1 MYKDSGKRILAVM
14 LCICMLVGMGHVS
27 NLTVRAEERL
37 ELTLSTISAP
47 YTGQPIK
54 PTITVRAGGVDLTEG
69 TDYTIEAYL
78 VQQRPNPDIKIDLDA
93 MVDVGTYRIYVRGE
107 GGYINHTPDEMNFS
121 IVARSLAGLIQTG
134 KITVQVPDEL
144 EVESAFTGDMIVLTD
159 VEAAK
164 TLTGISEADYRSWI
178 SSTNAD
184 EKKKAEE
191 CDYTWSINGDTNT
204 VGTIGVTVTGRN
216 NYGALPQG
224 GGSNSA
230 TYQIRVKPKPF
241 ENITYTTELSYD
253 GTSKTPPDIVVQ
265 SSGGV
270 VLNENTDYVITY
282 YDKNN
287 RPINKAN
294 IIRAGEYYFMLDGR
308 GLYLGS
314 TTSQPQYFK
323 IIKDITQYASD
334 IQVTINGGRPLTYN
348 GQEQTPEVTVYDN
361 GVRMVEGVD
370 YSLTIHNNRD
380 ASPDAYVRVRGIGV
394 YAGSLQQ
401 QFTINPISLKGA
413 GFRVNIPPVTYNAEA
428 QMPEYTATLN
438 GQDIT
443 EIVKTNCTATYTNE
457 QGSGD
462 AQDAGVA
469 KMTLTSNTSNFVDGP
484 LEVTFTI
491 AKKSV
496 QDSDIKIKL
505 DQDSYDYTGSEVR
518 PNITVSYETGTKTE
532 TLVLNRDYTVQYGS
546 AIGATNKATLYV
558 EGVGNYNGLRP
569 VTYTINPRMLNE
581 SNTTIEV
588 IGEYTY
594 TGSAIR
600 PAVRVTYQD
609 PTDPNAQPIELTNGR
624 DYVVSRTLQNGGDN
638 VNASVNARVEIE
650 GLGNYAGMV
659 GTTFEIKKKD
669 ITDPTAIL
677 VTLPQPSMGFTGEE
691 LEAPVILQYRVGMDM
706 LQLTEGKDFFISY
719 RDNIHV
725 AYDGDGKVIAQA
737 TVQIQGTQNF
747 FGTIEK
753 TFTITPKTLNLNE
766 LRVTAT
772 DRNGDE
778 KEFKD
783 FVLPYWGREVLPESS
798 DYDYTFNL
806 EYTIGGNKW
815 ALVKTTDY
823 EISYENNDKIGT
835 AQMVVT
841 GKGDYA
847 GSVSIDFYIKGSIA
861 NDWEEPLNRKQVV
874 VEIKDKEYT
883 GANVRLSKDDI
894 TITYKR
900 KHTNADGGES
910 IVSQELEASDYDFVY
925 VDDTGNEISGYTNVG
940 TGKIKITATMAG
952 NFTGDR
958 VAEFAIVKK
967 ELNETDFKVTIPD
980 QTYRGTAFTED
991 EIAAIASVM
1000 YLNETGGLLVDPG
1013 DYDLTFDDADV
1024 TNCNPQVNIT
1034 ITAKDTADNY
1044 VGSMKATFAIV
1055 ERELTRAEVT
1065 EVINGGEKLVL
1076 VEQPEI
1082 LITEDMV
1089 RLSYESANGTI
1100 TMEDVADGG
1109 LLTYDI
1115 IPADGGYKAV
1125 GETSLIVRGTGNFKG
1140 DVEIPITIFG
1150 DLKAGYEPETV
1161 YIDEN
1166 GEEKPVLE
1174 YIYDPEPF
1182 FTESVIEP
1190 EVTVMYRGKE
1200 LTLDEDFETVYSGE
1214 TVNVTLDGN
1223 NPWITIK
1230 GAGNYEPVKEEAFKV
1245 PYWIRPCDLQKAYEA
1260 GTLRLVFEEVTYNK
1274 KEQTPLREMYNGSV
1288 DGSGGTKIASS
1299 GDGKTWTFT
1308 TSGNSEFTIEY
1319 ENNINGFDPN
1329 FWDEEQLAGMQPPT
1343 VIITPKEGV
1352 TNYVGSLR
1360 AYFTI
1365 MGVSFDKYDVTID
1378 PIEDYTYTGE
1388 VFTPELNITVSDKPG
1403 SNVPDVGQSV
1413 VLEKDK
1419 DYVVSYMNAMNA
1431 GAARNPDAPADTEPY
1446 VLITGINN
1454 FAGKL
1459 KKGFTI
1465 LPRNI
1470 DPQVNPISVAV
1481 EDADYTGATIT
1492 PNVEII
1498 DNGRKDNAVMPE
1510 SIYLTQSLFTGG
1522 ENSVELVQD
1531 TDFRLSVPWGGN
1543 ITAGKE
1549 AGTVTIEGTG
1559 NYTGTVERK
1568 FSIIPRAMDDGYV
1581 IVKMPTQ
1588 PQIYQATQI
1597 KPVPTVYAGSE
1608 TPGNMLRMDVDYTVS
1623 YGANLNVGTKAG
1635 TLTISSISPNLVGS
1649 LTVDFDIEPKDLA
1662 QGEAEGTI
1670 QFTISDAAYQPDGAV
1685 PEITVTHMNGT
1696 TPVTL
1701 TEGVD
1706 YEVEYSNN
1714 QDMGQGTVRF
1724 TGIGN
1729 YTGEVTK
1736 NFNILM
1742 NIDLAEAAPIEP
1754 QDYTG
1759 QAIEPVLK
1767 LTMNNVP
1774 LTLGVDYTLEY
1785 RDNVEAGV
1793 GTIIVTGIGAY
1804 RGTKVVTF
1812 EIGRDFSEVVEVVGL
1827 SENYLYTGKAVEP
1840 KVGKVTLGEGGM
1852 ALTKDVDYTLSYA
1865 NNVNVGTATITVTGT
1880 GIYRGSR
1887 SFEFQIIRRSVAQ
1900 CQANITAKVTY
1911 DGRNQ
1916 TPAVTVKYGDIS
1928 LKNGTDYSVVYL
1940 NNEKPGTARVIIN
1953 GRGNYT
1959 GNKVLNFDI
1968 NVNPMSGVKGMAN
1981 SGKKIT
1987 LSWNQV
1993 SGVTGYEIYD
2003 SNNTRIG
2010 RISGTSYS
2018 IVGLNPG
2025 TSYTYRIRTYVTKG
2039 GQAFFSPF
2047 TSVTVKTN

>member
-37 ELTLSTISAP
+37 ELTLSTYSAMH
-47 YTGQPIK
+47 TGQPIA

-69 TDYTIEAYL
+69 TDYTVEAYL
-78 VQQRPNPDIKIDLDA
+78 VQNRPNPDIKIELDA
-93 MVDVGTYRIYVRGE
+93 MVDVGTYKIVVKGKGNYVG
-107 GGYINHTPDEMNFS
+107 HSPDEMNFS
-121 IVARSLAGLIQTG
+121 IVARSLAGLIQSG

-144 EVESAFTGDMIVLTD
+144 EVESDFTGDMIVLTD
-159 VEAAK
+159 TETSKALV
-164 TLTGISEADYRSWI
+164 GISEEEYRNWS
-178 SSTNAD
+178 SSTNPD
-184 EKKKAEE
+184 EKEKADK
-191 CDYTWSINGDTNT
+191 CDYTWSITGDTGT

-216 NYGALPQG
+216 NYGATPQG
-224 GGSNSA
+224 GGTNSA

-241 ENITYTTELSYD
+241 ENITYTAELSYD

-265 SSGGV
+265 NKDGV
-270 VLNENTDYVITY
+270 TLVKDTDYAITY

-287 RPINKAN
+287 RQVNEAN
-294 IIRAGEYYFMLDGR
+294 IIRAGEYYFMVTGR
-308 GLYLGS
+308 GSYLGS
-314 TTSQPQYFK
+314 TSQPQYFK
-323 IIKDITQYASD
+323 IIKEIGQYASD

-348 GQEQTPEVTVYDN
+348 GQKQEPEVTVYDN
-361 GVRMVEGVD
+361 GVRMVAGVD
-370 YSLTIHNNRD
+370 YNLTFQNNQE
-380 ASPDAYVRVRGIGV
+380 ASSNASVVIRGAGV
-394 YAGSLQQ
+394 YRGNLPQ
-401 QFTINPISLKGA
+401 QFTISPISLKGG
-413 GFRVNIPPVTYNAEA
+413 GFRVNIPLVTYNTEE
-428 QMPEYTATLN
+428 QMPDYTATLN

-443 EIVKTNCTATYTNE
+443 EIVKANCTATYTNE
-457 QGSGD
+457 QGNGP
-462 AQDAGVA
+462 AQEAGVA
-469 KMTLTSNTSNFVDGP
+469 KMTLVSNTGNFVDAP
-484 LEVTFTI
+484 LTVTFTI

-496 QDSDIKIKL
+496 QDSDIDVRL
-505 DQDSYDYTGSEVR
+505 DQDSYDYTGDEIR
-518 PNITVSYETGTKTE
+518 PNVTVSYNGKT
-532 TLVLNRDYTVQYGS
+532 LALNTDYTVQYGS

-558 EGVGNYNGLRP
+558 EGQGNYNGLRS

-600 PAVRVTYQD
+600 PEVKVTYQS
-609 PTDPNAQPIELTNGR
+609 PTGPIELINGR

-659 GTTFEIKKKD
+659 ATVFEIKKKD
-669 ITDPTAIL
+669 INDPAAIL
-677 VTLPQPSMGFTGEE
+677 VVLPQPSMEFTGEE
-691 LEAPVILQYRVGMDM
+691 LQAPVILQYRVGME
-706 LQLTEGKDFFISY
+706 LLPLEEGKDFFISY

-753 TFTITPKTLNLNE
+753 TFTIMPKTLNLNE
-766 LRVTAT
+766 LRVTAS
-772 DRNGDE
+772 DRNGEE

-783 FVLPYWGREVLPESS
+783 FVLPYWGKEVVPDSS

-815 ALVKTTDY
+815 PLVKTTDY

-835 AQMVVT
+835 AQMVVA
-841 GKGDYA
+841 GKGNYG

-861 NDWEEPLNRKQVV
+861 DDWETAADRKQVV

-883 GANVRLSKDDI
+883 GANVKLSKDDI
-894 TITYKR
+894 TIRYER
-900 KHTNADGGES
+900 KYTNSSGGES
-910 IVSQELEASDYDFVY
+910 IMSQELEASDYDFVY
-925 VDDTGNEISGYTNVG
+925 VDDAGNEIPGYMGVG
-940 TGKIKITATMAG
+940 TGKIKITATKAG

-958 VAEFAIVKK
+958 VAEFTIVPK

-980 QTYRGTAFTED
+980 QIYRGTAFTEA
-991 EIAAIASVM
+991 EIADVATVM
-1000 YLNETGGLLVDPG
+1000 YLNESGGLLVDAA
-1013 DYDLTFDDADV
+1013 DYDLTFDD
-1024 TNCNPQVNIT
+1024 TNLTDCNPQVNIT
-1034 ITAKDTADNY
+1034 ITAKDTATNY

-1065 EVINGGEKLVL
+1065 EVINGGNKLVL

-1082 LITEDMV
+1082 SITEDMV
-1089 RLSYESANGTI
+1089 RLSYESADGTI
-1100 TMEDVADGG
+1100 TMEDIADGG

-1125 GETSLIVRGTGNFKG
+1125 GATSLIVRGTGNFTG
-1140 DVEIPITIFG
+1140 DVEIPFTIYG
-1150 DLKAGYEPETV
+1150 DLKAGYEAV
-1161 YIDEN
+1161 YTDEN
-1166 GEEKPVLE
+1166 GEVKPVTE
-1174 YIYDPEPF
+1174 ITYDPEPL
-1182 FTESVIEP
+1182 FTESAIEP
-1190 EVTVMYRGKE
+1190 EVTIMYRGKE
-1200 LTLDEDFETVYSGE
+1200 LTLNTDFETVYSGE
-1214 TVNVTLDGN
+1214 TTNVTLDAKDA
-1223 NPWITIK
+1223 PLITIT
-1230 GAGNYEPVKEEAFKV
+1230 GVGNFEPVDAADTIELSYVIK
-1245 PYWIRPCDLQKAYEA
+1245 PCDLQKAYEA
-1260 GTLRLVFEEVTYNK
+1260 GTLRLVFAEVTYNK
-1274 KEQTPLREMYNGSV
+1274 QEQTPLREMYNGSV

-1299 GDGKTWTFT
+1299 NDGKTWTFT

-1365 MGVSFDKYDVTID
+1365 MGISFDKYDVTID

-1403 SNVPDVGQSV
+1403 SSVPDVGQSV

-1431 GAARNPDAPADTEPY
+1431 GTALNPDAPADTEPH

-1470 DPQVNPISVAV
+1470 DPEVNPISVTV
-1481 EDADYTGATIT
+1481 EDADYTGTTIT
-1492 PNVEII
+1492 PDVAII
-1498 DNGRKDNAVMPE
+1498 DNGRKDSVVMPE
-1510 SIYLTQSLFTGG
+1510 NIYLAHSLFTG
-1522 ENSVELVQD
+1522 EKNSVELVQD
-1531 TDFRLSVPWGGN
+1531 TDFRLNVPWGGN

-1549 AGTVTIEGTG
+1549 AGTVTIQGTG
-1559 NYTGTVERK
+1559 NYTGEVERK
-1568 FSIIPRAMDDGYV
+1568 FNIIPRAMDSDYV
-1581 IVKMPTQ
+1581 LVKLPAA

-1597 KPVPTVYAGSE
+1597 KPVPAVYMGTESPA
-1608 TPGNMLRMDVDYTVS
+1608 NLLRPDVDYTVS
-1623 YGANLNVGTKAG
+1623 YGENLNVGENAG
-1635 TLTISSISPNLVGS
+1635 TVTITSNSPNLEGS
-1649 LTVDFDIEPKDLA
+1649 HTVAFNIEQKDLA
-1662 QGEAEGTI
+1662 QGIADGSI
-1670 QFTISDAAYQPDGAV
+1670 QITVSDAAYQPDGAV
-1685 PEITVTHMNGT
+1685 PEITVTHMNGNPE
-1696 TPVTL
+1696 PVTL
-1701 TEGVD
+1701 AEGVD
-1706 YEVEYSNN
+1706 YEVEYSDN
-1714 QDMGQGTVRF
+1714 QGTGSGTVRI

-1736 NFNILM
+1736 SFNILM
-1742 NIDLAEAAPIEP
+1742 NISFAEAEPIGLQE
-1754 QDYTG
+1754 YTG
-1759 QAIEPVLK
+1759 QPIKPELK
-1767 LTMNNVP
+1767 LTMDGAP
-1774 LTLGVDYTLEY
+1774 LAVDVDYTLEY
-1785 RDNVEAGV
+1785 SDNVEAGV
-1793 GTIIVTGIGAY
+1793 ATITVTGIGAY

-1812 EIGRDFSEVVEVVGL
+1812 EIGRDISELVEVVGL
-1827 SENYLYTGKAVEP
+1827 GDNHLYTGKAVEP

-1852 ALTKDVDYTLSYA
+1852 VLTKDVDYTLSYA

-1900 CQANITAKVTY
+1900 CQANMTAKVTY
-1911 DGRNQ
+1911 DGKNQ

-1928 LKNGTDYSVVYL
+1928 LKNGTDYSVTYL

-1968 NVNPMSGVKGMAN
+1968 NVNPMSGVKGIAN
-1981 SGKKIT
+1981 SGKKIA

-2003 SNNTRIG
+2003 SDNTRIG

-2018 IVGLNPG
+2018 IVGLKPG
-2025 TSYTYRIRTYVTKG
+2025 TSYTYRIRSYVTKG

-2047 TSVTVKTN
+2047 TNVTVKTN

>member
-1 MYKDSGKRILAVM
+1 MYKDVGKRILAVM

-27 NLTVRAEERL
+27 NLTVRAEDSL
-37 ELTLSTISAP
+37 MLTLSTYSAT
-47 YTGQPIK
+47 YTGQPVA
-54 PTITVRAGGVDLTEG
+54 PTVTVQAGGVTLAEG
-69 TDYTIEAYL
+69 TDYVIEVSNEAGT
-78 VQQRPNPDIKIDLDA
+78 KIDLNA
-93 MVDVGTYRIYVRGE
+93 MVDVGTYKIVAKGSGAYV
-107 GGYINHTPDEMNFS
+107 NHRPDEMNFS
-121 IVARSLAGLIQTG
+121 IVARSLAGMIQSG
-134 KITVQVPDEL
+134 KITVNVPAEL
-144 EVESAFTGDMIVLTD
+144 EVGSTFDGTMIILTD
-159 VEAAK
+159 LDSGT
-164 TLTGISEADYRSWI
+164 TLTGISETDYRSWI
-178 SSTNAD
+178 SSTNPT
-184 EKKKAEE
+184 EKQQAEE
-191 CDYTWSINGDTNT
+191 CDYTWSITGDINM
-204 VGTIGVTVTGRN
+204 VGNIGVTVTGRN
-216 NYGALPQG
+216 NYGTPPQSG
-224 GGSNSA
+224 PNSA

-241 ENITYTTELSYD
+241 DDITYTNRMYYD
-253 GTSKTPPDIVVQ
+253 GTSKIPTDIVVK
-265 SSGGV
+265 SGGV
-270 VLNENTDYVITY
+270 PLAKDQDYTITY

-287 RPINKAN
+287 RPVSEAN
-294 IIRAGEYYFMLDGR
+294 IVRAGEYYFTVTGR
-308 GLYLGS
+308 GAYLGS
-314 TTSQPQYFK
+314 TSTPQLFTVVKK
-323 IIKDITQYASD
+323 IDQYASE

-348 GQEQTPEVTVYDN
+348 GQAQTPEVTVLDN
-361 GVRMVEGVD
+361 GVRLVAGTD
-370 YSLTIHNNRD
+370 YTLTFQNNTE
-380 ASPDAYVRVRGIGV
+380 ASTNASVVIRGTGV
-394 YAGSLQQ
+394 YEGNLPQ

-443 EIVKTNCTATYTNE
+443 EIVKANCTATYTDE
-457 QGSGD
+457 QGTGF
-462 AQDAGVA
+462 AQNAGVA
-469 KMTLTSNTSNFVDGP
+469 KMTLTPNPGTGNFVDGP

-496 QDSDIKIKL
+496 QDSDIKVAL
-505 DQDSYDYTGSEVR
+505 EYDSYDYTGSEIR
-518 PNITVSYETGTKTE
+518 PNITVSYETGTRTE
-532 TLVLNRDYTVQYGS
+532 VLALNTDYTVQYGS
-546 AIGATNKATLYV
+546 AIGATNQATLYV

-581 SNTTIEV
+581 SNTTITV
-588 IGEYTY
+588 NGEYTY
-594 TGSAIR
+594 TGSGIR
-600 PAVRVTYQD
+600 PDVTVTYQS
-609 PTDPNAQPIELTNGR
+609 PTGPIELVNGR
-624 DYVVSRTLQNGGDN
+624 DFVVSRTPNGDN
-638 VNASVNARVEIE
+638 VNASVNARVEID
-650 GLGNYAGMV
+650 GLGNYTGNV
-659 GTTFEIKKKD
+659 GTIFEIKKKN
-669 ITDPTAIL
+669 IADPTAIL
-677 VTLPQPSMGFTGEE
+677 VTLPQPSMEFTGEE
-691 LEAPVILQYRVGMDM
+691 LKAPVIVQYRVGMDM

-719 RDNIHV
+719 KDNTHV

-783 FVLPYWGREVLPESS
+783 FVLPYWGKEVLPESS

-815 ALVKTTDY
+815 SLVKTTDY
-823 EISYENNDKIGT
+823 EISYENNDRIGT

-861 NDWEEPLNRKQVV
+861 DDWETIAGTKQVV

-910 IVSQELEASDYDFVY
+910 FVSQELEASDYDFVY
-925 VDDTGNEISGYTNVG
+925 VDDAGNDIPGYTNVG

-958 VAEFAIVKK
+958 VAEFNIVPK

-991 EIAAIASVM
+991 EIAAITTVM
-1000 YLNETGGLLVDPG
+1000 YLNETGGLLVDAA

-1089 RLSYESANGTI
+1089 RLSYQSADGTI

-1140 DVEIPITIFG
+1140 DVEIPITIYG

-1161 YIDEN
+1161 YIDDN

-1214 TVNVTLDGN
+1214 TTNVTLDGK
-1223 NPWITIK
+1223 NPWITIR

-1288 DGSGGTKIASS
+1288 DGSGGTKIADSV
-1299 GDGKTWTFT
+1299 DGKTWTFT

-1352 TNYVGSLR
+1352 TNYKGSLR

-1403 SNVPDVGQSV
+1403 SSVPDVGQSV

-1470 DPQVNPISVAV
+1470 DPQVNPISVTV

-1492 PNVEII
+1492 PNVKII
-1498 DNGRKDNAVMPE
+1498 DNGRKDDGVMPE
-1510 SIYLTQSLFTGG
+1510 SIYLTQSLFTGA

-1608 TPGNMLRMDVDYTVS
+1608 TPGNLLRMDVDYTVS
-1623 YGANLNVGTKAG
+1623 YGANLNVGTNAG

-1649 LTVDFDIEPKDLA
+1649 LTVEFDIEPKDLA

-1670 QFTISDAAYQPDGAV
+1670 QFTISDAAYKPDGAV

-1714 QDMGQGTVRF
+1714 QDIGQGTVRF

-1742 NIDLAEAAPIEP
+1742 NIDLAEAEPIEP

-1827 SENYLYTGKAVEP
+1827 SENHLYTGKAVEP
-1840 KVGKVTLGEGGM
+1840 KIGKVTLGEGGM
-1852 ALTKDVDYTLSYA
+1852 VLTKDVDYTLSYA

-1968 NVNPMSGVKGMAN
+1968 NVNPMSGVKGIAN